1 MSVLLSLSYSGGGDG
16 GGGGGGGCG
25 MFWLFLCAELLW
37 IELPFLLVVLF
48 VISSPTSSRSGS
60 TSPVDVQLQL
70 FVYRFDCSIFSKAI
84 FGRGVLL
91 HVSGQVSGYFGWRVT
106 LEA

>member
-1 MSVLLSLSYSGGGDG
+1 MSDSLSLSSSGGGSG
-16 GGGGGGGCG
+16 GGGGGGSG
-25 MFWLFLCAELLW
+25 MFCLFLCVEMLSTELS
-37 IELPFLLVVLF
+37 FLSVVFF
-48 VISSPTSSRSGS
+48 VISSSTRSRLGS

-70 FVYRFDCSIFSKAI
+70 FFYKSDCSVFSKAV

-91 HVSGQVSGYFGWRVT
+91 HVSGKVNGFFGWKGM

>member
-1 MSVLLSLSYSGGGDG
+1 MSDSLSLSPPGGDG
-16 GGGGGGGCG
+16 GGGGNG
-25 MFWLFLCAELLW
+25 MFCLSLCAELLST
-37 IELPFLLVVLF
+37 ELSFSSVVLF
-48 VISSPTSSRSGS
+48 VISSLTSSRFGS

-70 FVYRFDCSIFSKAI
+70 FVCSSKFFVLSKAV

-91 HVSGQVSGYFGWRVT
+91 CVLRKVSGYFCWRVT